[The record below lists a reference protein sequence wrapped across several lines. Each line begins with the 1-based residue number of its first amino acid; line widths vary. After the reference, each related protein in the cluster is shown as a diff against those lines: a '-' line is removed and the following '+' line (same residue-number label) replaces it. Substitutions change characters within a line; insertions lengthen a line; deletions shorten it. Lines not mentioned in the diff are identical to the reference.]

1 MAAPNRVVGLRA
13 KLAAAKLAPGE
24 AQRLLAFAVPYRARL
39 AAAML
44 LLAAST
50 VASLAVPVVLGR
62 LTNQILVD
70 GGDIDAALS
79 QLNRWTYLLIA
90 LFGVRA
96 VLSAGHTFLQ
106 ARSGEGIVVDLR
118 CRLYDHLTSLGPPFF
133 DDRRV
138 GEVVS
143 RLMSDVAQTQSV
155 LTFGAAQ
162 LLASTLTIAGAFA
175 ILLLRDWQLTV
186 GILVLM
192 PAVVFVSRVYG
203 RSIRKYSMSIQDLA
217 ADAASVIEE
226 GFGAIRL
233 VQIFSREPYE
243 QARFRRAAEALYSAS
258 IARARLRA
266 VFGPLV
272 GLTTL
277 AALAL
282 VLWLGGRQVLAGRI
296 AAGDLVAF
304 VAYAGMIGS
313 AGASLSELY
322 GQWAS
327 ALGSVRRV
335 FAWLDTAPVVVDGS
349 PGADLPV
356 VSGRLCFH
364 DVWFSYRPDRPV
376 LRGIELS
383 VEPGQTLALV
393 GPTGAGK
400 STVMH
405 LIARF
410 YDPDSGSVTL
420 DGSDLRFMT
429 LAGLR
434 RWIAVVPQETVLF
447 NATIDENLRYGRLDA
462 TDDEVRAAARAAHAD
477 EFIDDL
483 PQGYHTLVGERGIR
497 LSAGQRQRVA
507 IARALLKDPRILLL
521 DEATSSLDSESE
533 RLVQDALE
541 TLLAGRTTVVVAHR
555 LSTVQRADSIAVIEG
570 GRVVAGGRHEDLL
583 REGGLYRRLHD
594 LQFRERPATG

>member
-1 MAAPNRVVGLRA
+1 MA
-13 KLAAAKLAPGE
+13 
-24 AQRLLAFAVPYRARL
+24 
-39 AAAML
+39 

-50 VASLAVPVVLGR
+50 VASLAIPVVLGR
-62 LTNQILVD
+62 LTNEILVR
-70 GGDIDAALS
+70 GDAIGPALA

-90 LFGVRA
+90 LFGIRA
-96 VLSAGHTFLQ
+96 LLSAGHSFLQ
-106 ARSGEGIVVDLR
+106 ARAGEGIIVDLR
-118 CRLYDHLTSLGPPFF
+118 CRLYDHLTGLGPPFF

-143 RLMSDVAQTQSV
+143 RIMNDVTQVQSV

-162 LLASTLTIAGAFA
+162 LLASTLTMVGAFA
-175 ILLLRDWQLTV
+175 ILVWQDWELTV
-186 GILVLM
+186 GIVVVMPPVVLM
-192 PAVVFVSRVYG
+192 SRTYG
-203 RSIRKYSMSIQDLA
+203 RLMRKYSMAVQDLA
-217 ADAASVIEE
+217 ADASSVVEE

-233 VQIFSREPYE
+233 VQIFGREPFE
-243 QARFRRAAEALYSAS
+243 RTRFRRAAEALYEAS
-258 IARARLRA
+258 MARARLRA

-277 AALAL
+277 GAMA
-282 VLWLGGRQVLAGRI
+282 VVIWFGGRQVLAGRI
-296 AAGDLVAF
+296 SAGDLVAF

-313 AGASLSELY
+313 AGSSLSELY
-322 GQWAS
+322 GQWS
-327 ALGSVRRV
+327 TALGATRRV
-335 FAWLDTAPVVVDGS
+335 FAWLDTVPVVADGS
-349 PGADLPV
+349 RSADLDA
-356 VSGRLCFH
+356 VSGRLCFN
-364 DVWFSYRPDRPV
+364 DVSFSYRPDRPI
-376 LRGIELS
+376 LQGIDLC

-410 YDPDSGSVTL
+410 YDPDSGIVTL
-420 DGSDLRFMT
+420 DGTDIRKMT

-434 RWIAVVPQETVLF
+434 RWVAVVPQETVLF

-462 TDDEVRAAARAAHAD
+462 TDVEVRAAAKAAHAA
-477 EFIDDL
+477 EFIDVL
-483 PQGYHTLVGERGIR
+483 PHGYQTLVGERGIR

-507 IARALLKDPRILLL
+507 IARALLKDPRLLLL

-555 LSTVQRADSIAVIEG
+555 LSTVRRADIIAVIQG
-570 GRVVAGGRHEDLL
+570 GQVVARGRHDELL
-583 REGGLYRRLHD
+583 REGGLYGRLYD
-594 LQFRERPATG
+594 LQFRDSPGTD